1 MNFLESIRLAL
12 SAVLAHKLRSFL
24 TLLGIIF
31 GVATVIVVVS
41 LIEGFNKYFNDKIA
55 NLGSN
60 AFVVN
65 KLGIVTSM
73 QEWIE
78 RNKKNKDIKLD
89 DLRAI
94 KEKPTYVRDAA
105 ATMRRRGTAKYE
117 TQVLQDVEILGVTA
131 NMGRYIAPQEEEHA
145 RFTCFVGHEIVKQF
159 FPAVDPLD
167 REIKIDGR
175 PFRIVGIAQ
184 EMGTV
189 FGNPRDNFIIM
200 PISTYQNVYG
210 SRGSIGIRVA
220 AIGPESI
227 ERAQD
232 EVRVV
237 MRARRHLNYNDADNF
252 GIVTSDALN
261 NLREKI
267 FGTISVVAIGVTS
280 IALIVGGIVIMNI
293 MLVSVTERT
302 REIGVRK
309 SLGAKRKDIVRQFLA
324 RLEQEK
330 IKPSPNADRVTLI
343 RRVSLDLTGTLPPP
357 SRVRQF
363 LAESTVLSLLGGCI
377 GVALAYGLS
386 KLATVFF
393 DLPTALPIVWTLI
406 ALTTSASIGLFF
418 GIYPAWQAA
427 KLDPIEALRAD

>member
-1 MNFLESIRLAL
+1 MKFLESVALAL
-12 SAVLAHKLRSFL
+12 SAILAHKLRSFL

-55 NLGSN
+55 DLGSN

-65 KLGIVTSM
+65 KMGIVTSL

-78 RNKKNKDIKLD
+78 RSKKNKDIKLD

-94 KEKPTYVRDAA
+94 KENPTYIRDAA
-105 ATMRRRGTAKYE
+105 AMMRRRGNIKRD
-117 TQVLQDVEILGVTA
+117 TQLLQDVEIMGVSA
-131 NMGRYIAPQEEEHA
+131 NMVDIDSVKVDQGRYIIPSEEEHS
-145 RFTCFVGHEIVKQF
+145 RESCFIGYELVKQL
-159 FPAVDPLD
+159 FPTVDPID
-167 REIKIDGR
+167 KEIKIDGR
-175 PFRIVGIAQ
+175 PFRIVGVAQ

-200 PISTYQNVYG
+200 PISTFQNIYG
-210 SRGSIGIRVA
+210 SRGSIAIRVA

-237 MRARRHLNYNDADNF
+237 LRSRRHLNYNDADNF

-261 NLREKI
+261 NLREQI
-267 FGTISVVAIGVTS
+267 FGTISIVAVGVTS
-280 IALIVGGIVIMNI
+280 IALVVGGIVIMNI

-302 REIGVRK
+302 REIGIRK
-309 SLGAKRKDIVRQFLA
+309 SLGAKRKDIVRQFL
-324 RLEQEK
+324 
-330 IKPSPNADRVTLI
+330 S
-343 RRVSLDLTGTLPPP
+343 
-357 SRVRQF
+357 
-363 LAESTVLSLLGGCI
+363 ESTVLSLIGGII
-377 GVALAYGLS
+377 GVAIAYGLG
-386 KLATVFF
+386 KLVTVLFS
-393 DLPTALPIVWTLI
+393 LPTALPIFWTFM
-406 ALTTSASIGLFF
+406 ALTVSASIGLFF
-418 GIYPAWQAA
+418 GIYPAWKAA

>member
-1 MNFLESIRLAL
+1 MKFFESVLLAL
-12 SAVLAHKLRSFL
+12 SAILAHKLRSFL

-55 NLGSN
+55 DMGSN

-65 KLGIVTSM
+65 KMGIVTSM

-94 KEKPTYVRDAA
+94 KEHPTYVKDAA
-105 ATMRRRGTAKYE
+105 ATMRRRGKIKRD
-117 TQVLQDVEILGVTA
+117 TQLLEDVELLGVSA
-131 NMGRYIAPQEEEHA
+131 NMVDIDSIKVDQGRYISPTEEEHSRYA
-145 RFTCFVGHEIVKQF
+145 CFIGYGIANQL
-159 FPAVDPLD
+159 FPGVDPLEK
-167 REIKIDGR
+167 EIKIEGL

-184 EMGTV
+184 EIGTV
-189 FGNPRDNFIIM
+189 FGNPRDNFVIM

-210 SRGSIGIRVA
+210 SRGSIVIRVQ
-220 AIGPESI
+220 AIGPDALEK
-227 ERAQD
+227 AQD

-237 MRARRHLNYNDADNF
+237 MRSRRHLNYDDPDNF

-261 NLREKI
+261 KLREQI
-267 FGTISVVAIGVTS
+267 FGTISIVAIGVTS
-280 IALIVGGIVIMNI
+280 ISLVVGGIVIMNI

-302 REIGVRK
+302 REIGIRK
-309 SLGAKRKDIVRQFLA
+309 SLGARRTDIVRQFL
-324 RLEQEK
+324 
-330 IKPSPNADRVTLI
+330 S
-343 RRVSLDLTGTLPPP
+343 
-357 SRVRQF
+357 
-363 LAESTVLSLLGGCI
+363 ESTVLSLLGGCI
-377 GVALAYGLS
+377 GVAIAYGLG
-386 KLATVFF
+386 KLATVLF
-393 DLPTALPIVWTLI
+393 DLPTALPILWTFI
-406 ALTTSASIGLFF
+406 ALSVSASIGLFF

>member
-1 MNFLESIRLAL
+1 MNFFESISLAL

-55 NLGSN
+55 DLGSN

-65 KLGIVTSM
+65 KMGIVTSM

-78 RNKKNKDIKLD
+78 RSKKNKDIKLD

-94 KEKPTYVRDAA
+94 KENPTYVRDAA
-105 ATMRRRGTAKYE
+105 AMSRRRGTAKHG
-117 TQVLQDVEILGVTA
+117 TQVLQDVEITGVSA
-131 NMGRYIAPQEEEHA
+131 NMVDIDSVKVEQGRYIAPQEEEHG

-189 FGNPRDNFIIM
+189 FGNPRDSFIII

-210 SRGSIGIRVA
+210 SRGSIAIRVA

-227 ERAQD
+227 EQAQD

-237 MRARRHLNYNDADNF
+237 MRSRRHLNYNDPDNF

-261 NLREKI
+261 NLREQI
-267 FGTISVVAIGVTS
+267 FGTISIVAIGVTS

-324 RLEQEK
+324 
-330 IKPSPNADRVTLI
+330 
-343 RRVSLDLTGTLPPP
+343 
-357 SRVRQF
+357 
-363 LAESTVLSLLGGCI
+363 ESTVLSLLGGCI
-377 GVALAYGLS
+377 GVMIAYGLS

-393 DLPTALPIVWTLI
+393 DLPTALPIFWTFM
-406 ALTTSASIGLFF
+406 ALATSASIGLFF
-418 GIYPAWQAA
+418 GIYPAWKAA